1 MFEIRYVSCHSF
13 FYFHFW
19 IAGYISAR
27 RLFSFANFCWGISVF
42 FGRKTKSS
50 RLEGP
55 PPRSRALRAPRVLYS
70 IFSHSFAFS
79 YFFDIFPCCYM
90 FRIDCFTPSSQ
101 NRCGSHLKILIQAHC
116 PLMFLHC
123 YILQCSCTLYN
134 GKWCYY
140 GFSLLPPPLM
150 GFP

>member
-1 MFEIRYVSCHSF
+1 
-13 FYFHFW
+13 
-19 IAGYISAR
+19 
-27 RLFSFANFCWGISVF
+27 
-42 FGRKTKSS
+42 
-50 RLEGP
+50 
-55 PPRSRALRAPRVLYS
+55 
-70 IFSHSFAFS
+70 
-79 YFFDIFPCCYM
+79 M

-134 GKWCYY
+134 GRWCYY

-150 GFP
+150 EFPDTAPDNTGMTDWITRITIPHLISHHYHTIVLGWPAVDVISVELENSSGIHAIFSFNVHSLCSLIQTTLIADVFQLWIQSGFLPFANL